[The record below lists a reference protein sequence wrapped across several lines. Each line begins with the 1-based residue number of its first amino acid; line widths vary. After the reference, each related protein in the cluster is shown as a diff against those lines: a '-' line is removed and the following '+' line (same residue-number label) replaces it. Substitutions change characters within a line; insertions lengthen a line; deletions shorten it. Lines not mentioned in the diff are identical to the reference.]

1 MITKPSYLK
10 KIFKPGIY
18 RRGFLKRLTALTLGS
33 AVIPLFPAAVR
44 AGVKGIGDDVE
55 ALQNVIK
62 GNVIT
67 RDNKSYELWRQTMV
81 WWLHKPSRYPDMIV
95 LAKNDV
101 DVVEA
106 IKFARKNQI
115 KVKVRTGGHS
125 YTSSSIFDNGM
136 LIDVSALHSVEI
148 DAEAKLAVI
157 GPGITSEVLLEELNQ
172 YGLAFP
178 VAHEATVPMGGYLL
192 GGGIGWNGEGLGGPA
207 CFSIRAVELVTPDGE
222 LIVADENH
230 NQDWLWAARGAGPA
244 FFGAVTKFHI
254 QLYKRHKM
262 AMTSAYFWPYKH
274 AREVLEWSTP
284 VFDKRSDNV
293 ETITFMSTAPDKMAE
308 QCQGDSHGKICMVL
322 AMAFGDSEEETRR
335 LLAPLEDGPVEKCV
349 LKKEYMPGSYSSLF
363 KMVKDESSPRIRMV
377 ADSFW
382 SDADPVEL
390 LSAVEEH
397 FTKSPSDK
405 AKLVFK
411 RWKPRQY
418 PDAAYS
424 LRTLNS
430 AAIFTFW
437 EDEKDDA
444 PNNDWLAGMSSLLE
458 PFSQGHYVNEVD
470 IVARPMR
477 LVKSFKK
484 ENWERIEA
492 LRKQYDPKGVFHVY
506 TG

>member
-222 LIVADENH
+222 LI
-230 NQDWLWAARGAGPA
+230 
-244 FFGAVTKFHI
+244 
-254 QLYKRHKM
+254 
-262 AMTSAYFWPYKH
+262 PY
-274 AREVLEWSTP
+274 T
-284 VFDKRSDNV
+284 
-293 ETITFMSTAPDKMAE
+293 
-308 QCQGDSHGKICMVL
+308 
-322 AMAFGDSEEETRR
+322 
-335 LLAPLEDGPVEKCV
+335 
-349 LKKEYMPGSYSSLF
+349 
-363 KMVKDESSPRIRMV
+363 
-377 ADSFW
+377 
-382 SDADPVEL
+382 
-390 LSAVEEH
+390 
-397 FTKSPSDK
+397 
-405 AKLVFK
+405 
-411 RWKPRQY
+411 
-418 PDAAYS
+418 
-424 LRTLNS
+424 TL
-430 AAIFTFW
+430 
-437 EDEKDDA
+437 
-444 PNNDWLAGMSSLLE
+444 
-458 PFSQGHYVNEVD
+458 
-470 IVARPMR
+470 
-477 LVKSFKK
+477 
-484 ENWERIEA
+484 
-492 LRKQYDPKGVFHVY
+492 
-506 TG
+506 